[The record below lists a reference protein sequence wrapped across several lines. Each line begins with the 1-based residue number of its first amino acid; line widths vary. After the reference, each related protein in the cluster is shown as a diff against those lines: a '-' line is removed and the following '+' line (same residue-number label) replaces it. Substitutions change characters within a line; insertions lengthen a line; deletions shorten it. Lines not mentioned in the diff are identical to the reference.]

1 MKTGLKYLLIIV
13 CACLLAGIASL
24 SVWAGK
30 QSRKAI
36 KCTGLHVLIK
46 DSLENDFVSAEDIR
60 RYLDREYGAY
70 VGQPIDSINLTEI
83 ERIIDGRT
91 AVRKSEAYVSKDG
104 LLKVYVTQRKPVV
117 RFQKGDS
124 GFYAD
129 SEGYIFPL
137 QSTYASHVQ
146 IIDGDIPL
154 DMKSGHKGKIENA
167 GQKKWFESVMKIVNY
182 IENSRIWKD
191 RIVQI
196 HVTKGGEL
204 ILVPREGRERFIFGQ
219 PTDIAARFSKMEKY
233 YTSIAPNKEKGHY
246 RTIDL
251 KYKGQIVCR

>member
-1 MKTGLKYLLIIV
+1 MKTGLKYLIIIV
-13 CACLLAGIASL
+13 SACLLAGIASL

-36 KCTGLHVLIK
+36 KCTGLQVLIK

-70 VGQPIDSINLTEI
+70 MGQPIDSIDLNKI
-83 ERIIDGRT
+83 EKIIDGRS

-104 LLKVYVTQRKPVV
+104 MLNISVTQRKPAV

-129 SEGYIFPL
+129 SEGCIFPL

-154 DMKSGHKGKIENA
+154 DMKSGHKGRIENPE
-167 GQKKWFESVMKIVNY
+167 QRKWFESVMKIVNH
-182 IENSRIWKD
+182 IEQSRIWKD

-204 ILVPREGRERFIFGQ
+204 ILVPREGNERFIFGQ
-219 PTDIAARFSKMEKY
+219 PEDIAGRFAKMEKY
-233 YTSIAPNKEKGHY
+233 YTSIVPNKGKGHY
-246 RTIDL
+246 RTVDL
-251 KYKGQIVCR
+251 KYRGQIVCR